1 MHQVHAIDFPTDFP
15 AQMYV
20 GLEEEFAT
28 KITSDDQRFHFVGG
42 WKGTAYRF
50 LSAVE
55 AGDSFNVC
63 RQAES
68 HPGGVSVYRNRF
80 DQEQSLFAFFVNSLS
95 VIECLFYALHWIGN
109 RADANLFSGSITQQD
124 LKRINVDNTIIAFR
138 KFLHPPSKLL
148 SSFQRLKE
156 LDTSTNT
163 WRDTSEY
170 AGLKSVRNVL
180 AHRASYGRIVH
191 VSVGPSLSQSNVW
204 RLNDIPLDDTLI
216 PTRRTWLVETLTA
229 LLGGSLDFA
238 TSIR

>member
-15 AQMYV
+15 ATVYLR
-20 GLEEEFAT
+20 LEETFAT
-28 KITSDDQRFHFVGG
+28 KMASDDQRFHFVGG

-109 RADANLFSGSITQQD
+109 RANANLFSGSITQKD
-124 LKRINVDNTIIAFR
+124 LKRINVDNTITAFR
-138 KFLHPPSKLL
+138 KLVNQPPTLL
-148 SSFQRLKE
+148 SSFLRLKE
-156 LDTSTNT
+156 LDISTNT

-180 AHRASYGRIVH
+180 AHRASYGRILH
-191 VSVGPSLSQSNVW
+191 ASVGTSSSQSDIW

-216 PTRRTWLVETLTA
+216 STRRKWLVQTLSE
-229 LLGGSLDFA
+229 LLDGSLDFA
-238 TSIR
+238 ASIT